1 MKKCPV
7 CKMTVDSHNTCPVC
21 NTDITNQPYEN
32 TNSERYVLNKYFF
45 LHLLKKHK
53 FPIFCALFVLV
64 KTAIDFSNLNWWCI
78 VALLFAGLSV
88 FCSLFPNLAI
98 SLDTWKYSED
108 YAESRSKIGKYTA
121 GIIGVLISLLF
132 W

>member
-53 FPIFCALFVLV
+53 FPIFSVLFVLV
-64 KTAIDFSNLNWWCI
+64 KIAISFSNLNWCYA
-78 VALLFAGLSV
+78 VALLFAGISV
-88 FCSLFPNLAI
+88 FCSLFKNLAI
-98 SLDTWKYSED
+98 SLSTWKYSEE
-108 YAESRSKIGKYTA
+108 YAAYNHKFAKYIA
-121 GIIGVLISLLF
+121 GFVAILMAVLY
-132 W
+132 